1 MIIALQIALLI
12 WASLFFIIAVGE
24 KNDRHKMLYLIT
36 GTGLFILLWI
46 SISFGG

>member
-12 WASLFFIIAVGE
+12 WASLFFIMAAGE
-24 KNDRHKMLYLIT
+24 KNDHHKMFYLIT
-36 GTGLFILLWI
+36 GTGLFVFLWI